1 MRKIISK
8 YDELTKLKSF
18 DPFLMSEPFFTQE
31 CLNLGSVSLACLIKY
46 ELKLLF
52 HLANQAIP
60 AHLKGQYHAI
70 FSNTLK
76 IEKTL
81 LG

>member
-8 YDELTKLKSF
+8 YDELTKVKSF

-46 ELKLLF
+46 ELHETPFSFGKSSYPGSF
-52 HLANQAIP
+52 
-60 AHLKGQYHAI
+60 KGTVSRY
-70 FSNTLK
+70 F
-76 IEKTL
+76 
-81 LG
+81 

>member
-1 MRKIISK
+1 MYKIISK
-8 YDELTKLKSF
+8 YDELTKVKSF

-31 CLNLGSVSLACLIKY
+31 CLNFFNVSLACLIKF

-52 HLANQAIP
+52 HLANQSSP
-60 AHLKGQYHAI
+60 AHLKGRYHAV
-70 FSNTLK
+70 FSNALK

-81 LG
+81 FG